1 MKRGRRALFCIVIH
15 GKILMKLNK
24 ILIIT
29 LILGISPFGLAYA
42 YDSSHYKIRQGD
54 VLDISVWGDDTLVK
68 VIRVLPDGSISFP
81 LAGHVSVAGYSSSEI
96 AELITN
102 KLKKYLPDPEVTVI
116 VQSTEGNRVYIL
128 GKVTTPGAIPLQ
140 GPMTVL
146 QALSLSGS
154 FDRFADLGEIKILRG
169 KKVLEINYPD
179 LIRGNKL
186 DSNYSLQADDT
197 ILVP

>member
-1 MKRGRRALFCIVIH
+1 MR
-15 GKILMKLNK
+15 LNK

-29 LILGISPFGLAYA
+29 LILSVTPFSLLQA

-54 VLDISVWGDDTLVK
+54 VLDVSVWGDETLAK
-68 VIRVLPDGSISFP
+68 EIRVLPDGNISFP
-81 LAGHVSVAGYSSSEI
+81 LAGNILVAGYSSSEVAARI
-96 AELITN
+96 VK
-102 KLKKYLPDPEVTVI
+102 KLKTYLPDPEVTVI

-128 GKVTTPGAIPLQ
+128 GKVTRPGAIPLL

-154 FDRFADLGEIKILRG
+154 FDRFADLDEIKVLRG
-169 KKVLEINYPD
+169 KKILEVNYPD

-186 DSNYSLQADDT
+186 NSNHALQADDT
-197 ILVP
+197 ILIP